1 MIAVRSYPLGEINYT
16 IQTPSSTFSGE
27 LIKYLWVDLSQTTTD
42 HYVEITYNGIVKT
55 LLITDEC
62 RYTPIDIVFQNK
74 EGASQI
80 FTMFKV
86 RKDTISVT
94 SDSFEGGA
102 PLGKHQ
108 FNTFNVQSRSKFTI
122 NSGFVTEDKNEA
134 VKQLLLSEKV
144 WVLEGGQAIPISVSS
159 KSQEFKTRQNDRLI
173 NYSLE
178 FEYAFNDINNV

>member
-1 MIAVRSYPLGEINYT
+1 
-16 IQTPSSTFSGE
+16 
-27 LIKYLWVDLSQTTTD
+27 
-42 HYVEITYNGIVKT
+42 
-55 LLITDEC
+55 
-62 RYTPIDIVFQNK
+62 
-74 EGASQI
+74 
-80 FTMFKV
+80 MFKV

-94 SDSFEGGA
+94 ADSFEGGA